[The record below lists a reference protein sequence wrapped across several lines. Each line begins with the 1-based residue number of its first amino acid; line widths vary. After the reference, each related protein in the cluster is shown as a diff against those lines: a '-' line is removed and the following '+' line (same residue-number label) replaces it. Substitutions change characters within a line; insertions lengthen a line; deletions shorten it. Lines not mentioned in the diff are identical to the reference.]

1 MNTSNIKIA
10 VLCSGHL
17 RSFKTTIAQLK
28 ECILN
33 QFDCDLYLYAVSNE
47 YESDRYI
54 NQRTQHDDLIAQLN
68 PKVYMIEK
76 ASPNESTR
84 ERIKN
89 MWFKIYMLNELR
101 NAVET
106 REKMMY
112 TKVIRIRPDLLLET
126 TPEQM
131 KELIMST
138 HKHICV
144 PAMYN
149 RSYPEL
155 QIDTHTGYNDQFAV
169 GPSGLMNFYCGV
181 FKYMRDYTAA
191 GIKNSSSLLR
201 KHLQEC
207 NAEVQEVD
215 IKCKLLLK
223 ENVII
228 SVGGDSAAGKTT
240 FCAGLKEY
248 LSGLPSKLDV
258 LILECDRY
266 HKWERGSKE
275 WQQYTHLHPEANQ
288 LDKMKDDII
297 QLKAN
302 NQIQQVDYDHHSGK
316 FTSAHIIHPSSVV
329 LVCGLHSLFDSTLNY
344 VSDLKIYLDPDE
356 QLQKEWKIQRDQ
368 KERGYSRQQ
377 VLASIDARQEDRDKY
392 IKPQKM
398 NADMIVSV
406 EEGKVEEGSML
417 VWTHGPE
424 SIPTKFTQQK
434 LFELIATRLHL
445 L

>member
-1 MNTSNIKIA
+1 MKTTNIKIA

-54 NQRTQHDDLIAQLN
+54 NQRTEYNDLIAQLN

-76 ASPNESTR
+76 ASPNESIV

-106 REKMMY
+106 RDKVMY

-131 KELIMST
+131 KELILST
-138 HKHICV
+138 QRHICLPTV
-144 PAMYN
+144 SS
-149 RSYPEL
+149 RSYPEQ
-155 QIDTHTGYNDQFAV
+155 QIDKHQGYNDQFAV

-207 NAEVQEVD
+207 RVQVEPTD
-215 IKCKLLLK
+215 IKCRLLCK

-240 FCAGLKEY
+240 FCNGLKQY
-248 LSGLPSKLDV
+248 LSTLTNSKLDV
-258 LILECDRY
+258 LIFECDRY

-275 WQQYTHLHPEANQ
+275 WQQFTHLHPEANQ

-316 FTSAHIIHPSSVV
+316 FTSANIIQPSSVV

-344 VSDLKIYLDPDE
+344 VSDLKIYLDPEE
-356 QLQKEWKIQRDQ
+356 QLQKEWKVQRDQ
-368 KERGYSRQQ
+368 KERGYTRQQ
-377 VLASIDARQEDRDKY
+377 ILSAIEARQEDRDKY
-392 IKPQKM
+392 IKPQKL

-406 EEGKVEEGSML
+406 GEDSML
-417 VWTHGPE
+417 VWTHGSECEP
-424 SIPTKFTQQK
+424 IKFTQEQ
-434 LFELIATRLHL
+434 LYQHIAGRLHL